1 MIDWSNQKDLILKTF
16 SESPSIAQA
25 CGAMQRVLGER
36 VHDRSVSRA
45 CWALFGVSA
54 NDVMRSCRA
63 ARASSEPKPET
74 VPYYPAPTANNVVL
88 PRAYPTAPI
97 TEHETRFEPL
107 LKVVKNGATFEDVCN
122 RLRMCPADA
131 RRLVEDA
138 RAAGYQVD
146 VAGNIVAQIEPK
158 PNETIRDIGVAP
170 VVGGRQLV
178 GVIGDLHAGSKYF
191 LREPMRDFVA
201 HAYER
206 GVRHMF
212 VPGDLLD
219 GCYRHGQFELS
230 HHGVDDQVEDLLDT
244 LPLLPG
250 LDYHY
255 ITGNHDETFT
265 ALTGLDTGRLIED
278 RARRRGRTDMHYHGC
293 RGGLVRL
300 GGVKIEL
307 WHPRKGGSYA
317 LSYQLQ
323 KAIEKIPAATGRKP
337 DILIAGHWHTFCHF
351 EQRAVH
357 AIAATC
363 WQGGGSSYGKS
374 LGGSPSIGGLIVSW
388 ELTGHGTMR
397 RVSVER
403 SAYYEVETYREVP

>member
-1 MIDWSNQKDLILKTF
+1 MIDWSKQKDLILKTF
-16 SESPSIAQA
+16 AESSSVVQA
-25 CGAMQRVLGER
+25 CEAMQRVLGER
-36 VHDRSVSRA
+36 VHERSLSRA
-45 CWALFGVSA
+45 CWAMFGAPA
-54 NDVMRSCRA
+54 NDVMRSCRSSKTEPTA
-63 ARASSEPKPET
+63 AGKTILPPFERETNLEPK
-74 VPYYPAPTANNVVL
+74 YMG
-88 PRAYPTAPI
+88 R
-97 TEHETRFEPL
+97 ETRFDPL
-107 LKVVKNGATFEDVCN
+107 LKIVKNGATFEDVCN
-122 RLRMCPADA
+122 RLRMCPSDA

-219 GCYRHGQFELS
+219 GCYKHGQFELS

-265 ALTGLDTGRLIED
+265 SLTGLDTGRLIED

-293 RGGLVRL
+293 RGGLMRL

-307 WHPRKGGSYA
+307 WHPKKGGSYA

-337 DILIAGHWHTFCHF
+337 DILIAGHWHTFCYF

-388 ELTGHGTMR
+388 ELTTHGTLR